1 MGNASVQRGL
11 FLTFRGF
18 PSSVRAFGPATF
30 PVGEGCLPAGEHS
43 SGAGLNFQGSPPHP
57 ARATPGPPSPSRRG
71 LEPLIRHAL
80 RRATFP
86 VGEGD
91 LPAGEHSSGAGLNFQ
106 GSPPHPARATPGP
119 PSPSRRGQEPLIR
132 QGLWPCHLPR
142 RGRRPPGG
150 GCIHGARSLSVG
162 VPSASKLVP
171 PLFRRCGGTFPQG
184 KVREP
189 AGAAF
194 LWFTPGSGTHWDSD
208 R

>member
-11 FLTFRGF
+11 YLTFRLF
-18 PSSVRAFGPATF
+18 SLIRHALRRATF
-30 PVGEGCLPAGEHS
+30 PVGEGDLPAGERS

-57 ARATPGPPSPSRRG
+57 ARAAPGPPSPSRRG

-91 LPAGEHSSGAGLNFQ
+91 LPAGEHSSGPGLNFQ

-119 PSPSRRGQEPLIR
+119 PSPSRRGQAPLIR
-132 QGLWPCHLPR
+132 PGFAGPPSPWGKAASR
-142 RGRRPPGG
+142 RGS
-150 GCIHGARSLSVG
+150 IHRG
-162 VPSASKLVP
+162 
-171 PLFRRCGGTFPQG
+171 
-184 KVREP
+184 
-189 AGAAF
+189 
-194 LWFTPGSGTHWDSD
+194 FTPGFGTHWGST

>member
-18 PSSVRAFGPATF
+18 PSSVRAFGP
-30 PVGEGCLPAGEHS
+30 
-43 SGAGLNFQGSPPHP
+43 
-57 ARATPGPPSPSRRG
+57 
-71 LEPLIRHAL
+71 
-80 RRATFP
+80 ATFP

-119 PSPSRRGQEPLIR
+119 PSPSRRGLEPLIR

-142 RGRRPPGG
+142 GGRRP
-150 GCIHGARSLSVG
+150 
-162 VPSASKLVP
+162 
-171 PLFRRCGGTFPQG
+171 
-184 KVREP
+184 P

-194 LWFTPGSGTHWDSD
+194 IGARFHFQGAPPHPARATPGPPSPSRRGLPPGGGRHRGLFLALAFFGIVWYNVPKIGKRQVERGAFSVQSQDPAGHYGVLCEAPEPMAPG
-208 R
+208 